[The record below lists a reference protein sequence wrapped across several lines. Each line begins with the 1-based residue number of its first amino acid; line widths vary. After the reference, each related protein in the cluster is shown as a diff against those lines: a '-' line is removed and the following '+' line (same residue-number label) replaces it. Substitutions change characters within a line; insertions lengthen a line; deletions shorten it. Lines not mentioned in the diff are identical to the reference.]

1 MVESEIECL
10 KANVDKLVDLETTD
24 GELIVAK
31 VLNVFHDDE
40 DDEHELFFEV
50 VSSSAP
56 QLYADSKASRT
67 FAMDFEYIF
76 SVKPHSAGPDPGLTA
91 NS

>member
-1 MVESEIECL
+1 MTDSEIQCL
-10 KANVDKLVDLETTD
+10 KASVDKLVELETTD

-31 VLNVFHDDE
+31 VLNVFDDE
-40 DDEHELFFEV
+40 DDEHELFYEV

-56 QLYADSKASRT
+56 HFYADSQASRT

-76 SVKPHSAGPDPGLTA
+76 SVKPHALGA
-91 NS
+91 NEDLAASS